1 MYDILLLQLKTI
13 DRFLSSFQLTSNLN
27 FLLPMIELILRQ
39 IYIFNS
45 FLLFNDDDNRSMVRK
60 IIDDRLL
67 LYKGNYTR
75 LIESHIYM
83 NTV

>member
-13 DRFLSSFQLTSNLN
+13 DRFLSLFQLTSNLN

-75 LIESHIYM
+75 LIESHIY
-83 NTV
+83 T

>member
-1 MYDILLLQLKTI
+1 VYDILLLQLKTI